1 MIEANFNVAFT
12 NDEVNRKWLGQL
24 LSDGVVAVKFTKKDG
39 TDRTLM
45 CTLSQKVI
53 PDEYAPKGEDTRK
66 KSSDAL
72 AVFDVENEGWRSFRW
87 DSVKSVSMEA

>member
-12 NDEVNRKWLGQL
+12 NDEVNRKWLNQL

-39 TDRTLM
+39 TDRSM
-45 CTLSQKVI
+45 VCTLSSKVI
-53 PDEYAPKGEDTRK
+53 PNEYTPRGEDKRE

-72 AVFDVENEGWRSFRW
+72 AVFDLEKEGWRSFRW
-87 DSVKSVSMEA
+87 DSVKSVSVDA

>member
-39 TDRTLM
+39 TDRSM
-45 CTLSQKVI
+45 ICTLSSKVI
-53 PDEYAPKGEDTRK
+53 PNEYAPKGEDKRE

-72 AVFDVENEGWRSFRW
+72 AVFDLEKEGWRSFRW
-87 DSVKSVSMEA
+87 DSVKSISIEA